1 MLGFAKTFTD
11 WSISLVPFELT
22 SIRSDEKLHNFF
34 DHGTDHLTDT
44 ANENSTWN

>member
-11 WSISLVPFELT
+11 WFIGLVPFELT
-22 SIRSDEKLHNFF
+22 IIRSNEKLHNFF
-34 DHGTDHLTDT
+34 RSGDRPFT